1 MAGGNKV
8 IVETH
13 FAEWGADTERLIA
26 QKLDEVMPQ
35 VVEAAKTAEVRR
47 ASGDLADSI
56 HTVPVVPTPIGFE
69 GGIGASDFK
78 ANWYEY
84 GTLARRSKRK
94 SARGRSDKASGTFSG
109 VKGLHFMRKGLYAC
123 RPQLEAAIARA
134 MQEARGL

>member
-1 MAGGNKV
+1 MAGKNRV

-13 FAEWGADTERLIA
+13 FAEWGAHVESLIA
-26 QKLDEVMPQ
+26 AKLDEVMPQ

-47 ASGDLADSI
+47 ASGALADSI
-56 HTVPVVPTPIGFE
+56 HTVPVIPTPFGFE

-78 ANWYEY
+78 ANWYEL
-84 GTLARRSKRK
+84 GTLARRSKGK
-94 SARGRSDKASGTFSG
+94 TSRGRSDKASGASTG

-123 RPQLEAAIARA
+123 RAQLYDAIARA